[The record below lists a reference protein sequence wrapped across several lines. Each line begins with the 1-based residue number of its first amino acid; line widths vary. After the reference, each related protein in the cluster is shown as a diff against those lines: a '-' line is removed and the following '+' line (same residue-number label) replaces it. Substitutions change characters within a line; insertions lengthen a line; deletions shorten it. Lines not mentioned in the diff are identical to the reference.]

1 MSEFIR
7 IEKGEGGWGGPLE
20 LPIVPGKKL
29 FISPRVP
36 VQPLL
41 TALAN

>member
-20 LPIVPGKKL
+20 LPIVPGKKNCL
-29 FISPRVP
+29 YHRGYPSSHY
-36 VQPLL
+36 
-41 TALAN
+41 

>member
-7 IEKGEGGWGGPLE
+7 IEKGEGGWGGPLV

-29 FISPRVP
+29 FISLRVP
-36 VQPLL
+36 AWRLL
-41 TALAN
+41 TVLVN

>member
-20 LPIVPGKKL
+20 LPIVPGKNCL
-29 FISPRVP
+29 YHRGYPSSHY
-36 VQPLL
+36 
-41 TALAN
+41 